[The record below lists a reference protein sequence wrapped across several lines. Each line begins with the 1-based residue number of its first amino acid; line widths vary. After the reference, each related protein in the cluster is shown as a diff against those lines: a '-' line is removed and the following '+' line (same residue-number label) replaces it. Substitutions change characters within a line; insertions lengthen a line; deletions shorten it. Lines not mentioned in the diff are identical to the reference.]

1 MEILW
6 NNSPLTRKLGE
17 TTVDILR
24 SVSWLYDVIPFSYK
38 VMMGKAKITNNF
50 VWLVFIQS
58 LLQFAWNIL
67 T

>member
-50 VWLVFIQS
+50 VWLVFVQW

>member
-17 TTVDILR
+17 ITVGILR

-50 VWLVFIQS
+50 VWLVFVQW